1 MPPQVQ
7 PVLGHLQQR
16 IQALRFESLRK
27 NCLQFEFRRFGL
39 PKANTRQIVARFN
52 RAIESRRMAVRLSEA
67 KQGNKRQQQPLSNPP
82 PPAQFGRRCGQLQC
96 WQAHAI
102 FEIFDDR
109 QRWNGHQSEL
119 CQLFL
124 PEAPTTRHVFFA
136 RSNRGRE
143 PRRQRPFLIL
153 LKTSQDRRERLQSWR
168 THPDTP

>member
-82 PPAQFGRRCGQLQC
+82 PPHNSSADVANSNVGRRMQYLRYLMIGSGGTATNQSS
-96 WQAHAI
+96 AN
-102 FEIFDDR
+102 FSSR
-109 QRWNGHQSEL
+109 RHQPHGMF
-119 CQLFL
+119 FL
-124 PEAPTTRHVFFA
+124 PAPIGA
-136 RSNRGRE
+136 GNPDGND
-143 PRRQRPFLIL
+143 PF
-153 LKTSQDRRERLQSWR
+153 
-168 THPDTP
+168 